1 MKAAI
6 NLNRYVRQTILSEI
20 GPEGQKR
27 LSSSRV
33 LCVGAG
39 GLGSPVVLYLA
50 AAGVGK
56 VGLIDSD
63 RVDLSN
69 LQRQV
74 LFHDLDQG
82 RPKVAAAQEHLESL
96 NPEITIETF
105 NERFTDENAER
116 LLNSFDLVI
125 DGSDN
130 FETKFLINNAAY
142 KRGIPWVYGA
152 VNRFEGQVAFFWGN
166 KGSCYRCLYASTP
179 KAKIQNCAE
188 NGVLGSVVG
197 VIGTMQATL
206 ALQYLIS
213 GNNPKHPL
221 FPKIGDLTIL
231 DLAGKWDI
239 STVSIPKQAGCMT
252 CSRPPSEI
260 TLQYLPSH
268 CEQVNR
274 ITAQDLITKLNT
286 HMSNLTLIDV
296 RTTEEWNT
304 GHIRGAIHWP
314 LDLIKKGEL
323 PSILKENTIVTYCKA
338 GVRSAKAA
346 ELLSEAIKNPVLSL
360 SGGIDSWPEPLSFS
374 S

>member
-6 NLNRYVRQTILSEI
+6 NLNRYARQTILSEI
-20 GPEGQKR
+20 GPEGQKK

-33 LCVGAG
+33 LCVGVG

-56 VGLIDSD
+56 IGFIDAD

-82 RPKVAAAQEHLESL
+82 RPKVAAAQEHLKSF

-105 NERFTDENAER
+105 EERFTDENAER

-130 FETKFLINNAAY
+130 FETKFLVNDAAY

-166 KGSCYRCLYASTP
+166 KGSCYRCLYPSTP

-213 GNNPKHPL
+213 GGNPEHPL
-221 FPKIGDLTIL
+221 FPKIGDLTVL

-239 STVSIPKQAGCMT
+239 STVSIPKQVGCMT
-252 CSRPPSEI
+252 CARTPSEI
-260 TLQYLPSH
+260 ILQYVPSH
-268 CEQVNR
+268 CEQVHR
-274 ITAQDLITKLNT
+274 ITAQNLIAKLNT
-286 HMSNLTLIDV
+286 HTNLTLIDV
-296 RTTEEWNT
+296 RTTEEWKT
-304 GHIRGAIHWP
+304 GHIRSAIHWP
-314 LDLIKKGEL
+314 LDLMEKGEL
-323 PSILKENTIVTYCKA
+323 PSILEKSTIVVTYCKA

-346 ELLSEAIKNPVLSL
+346 ELLSEAKKIPVLSL